1 MELFKIG
8 KISGT
13 HHLKGTIKV
22 TTAFDNIELLEGNKV
37 MLENKQGLKKV
48 LEVSKVKRINNKIVL
63 LDFVGI
69 GNKTDAMALISYD
82 LFVRR
87 DLLGDINEEE
97 YYTQDLVGMDVYNKD
112 EYLGQVED
120 VMETGAH
127 DIYIV
132 GEDEIMVPAVDAFV
146 LEIDFDNKKIITD
159 LPEELLNLNK

>member
-146 LEIDFDNKKIITD
+146 LEIDFDNMKIITD

>member
-13 HHLKGTIKV
+13 HHLKGTVKIA
-22 TTAFDNIELLEGNKV
+22 TTFDNVELLEGNKV
-37 MLENKQGLKKV
+37 ILENKQGLKKV
-48 LEVSKVKRINNKIVL
+48 LEVASAKRINNKMIL

-69 GNKTDAMALISYD
+69 GNKTDAMALTSFD
-82 LFVRR
+82 LYIRR
-87 DLLGDINEEE
+87 DLLGEINEEE

-132 GEDEIMVPAVDAFV
+132 GEDEIMIPAVDTFV
-146 LEIDFDNKKIITD
+146 LEIDFENRKIITD